1 MSIQFGM
8 PYNDR
13 GLEKL
18 TLIFKS
24 FKRLVNTVETQ
35 TGLRLERRGEGDY
48 YKVILHIKSTLIPI
62 SDDIIEELQNHTGL
76 PPNQFFSIFLEKVG
90 YSSYLQEQIRQVV
103 KEGGDFNSQ
112 LSTIQQFFR
121 KE

>member
-1 MSIQFGM
+1 VI
-8 PYNDR
+8 PYNDG

-18 TLIFKS
+18 ILIFK
-24 FKRLVNTVETQ
+24 RLGNTVVTP
-35 TGLRLERRGEGDY
+35 TGLRLERRGEESY

-76 PPNQFFSIFLEKVG
+76 PPNQFFPIFLEKVG
-90 YSSYLQEQIRQVV
+90 YSSYLQEQIRQAV
-103 KEGGDFNSQ
+103 KEGGDLNSQ
-112 LSTIQQFFR
+112 LAPIQQFFR